1 MSGLLSALPFGGDPS
16 DPREIVAIAVLSSP
30 PLRRTKMDN
39 RVEGQVVY
47 EAPAIQAEIVE
58 LNNAAL
64 ALVGGGVGEI
74 VVG

>member
-1 MSGLLSALPFGGDPS
+1 
-16 DPREIVAIAVLSSP
+16 
-30 PLRRTKMDN
+30 MDN